1 MGPNMFKVRFLSK
14 AYVKPKKSLGK
25 KFCQLVTF
33 DLPYLSVQYTQ
44 KILIYR
50 GVEFED
56 MVEKLKDGLSV
67 VLQDFYQLAGNLGK
81 DQDGV
86 LRVEYDDDSN
96 GVEVVVASMEARTV
110 SELMAAESAND
121 LINLVPLT
129 GVYNLEGFHRPLL
142 AIQLTKLKDGLV
154 LGCAFNHGVLDG
166 TSMWHFMTSW
176 ANTCNRSQTL
186 LIPPFLNRTAARNSR
201 VPFNFQP
208 PKQDLPLVRDKI
220 FKFSNFKIEEMKSI
234 VNLNPSDTSNP
245 ISTFQALSSHAWRAI
260 TRARQLKQDDHSVL
274 TVFADIRKRIN
285 PPMPKTYFGNLIQA
299 AFAVST
305 VGLLLTQPPLYSAK
319 LIQKAIGLKDAKDI
333 DETSKLFERSP
344 KIFRLE
350 DAGPNSVLMAS
361 SPRFEIY
368 NVDFGWGR
376 PESVRSGIN
385 NRFDGMV
392 FLHEG
397 KSGGKSIDVD
407 ISLPANTMQKLEADK
422 EFLMEP

>member
-1 MGPNMFKVRFLSK
+1 
-14 AYVKPKKSLGK
+14 
-25 KFCQLVTF
+25 
-33 DLPYLSVQYTQ
+33 
-44 KILIYR
+44 
-50 GVEFED
+50 
-56 MVEKLKDGLSV
+56 MVDKLKDGLSV
-67 VLQDFYQLAGNLGK
+67 VLQDFYQLAGSLGR
-81 DQDGV
+81 DEDGV
-86 LRVEYDDDSN
+86 VRVEYDDDSN
-96 GVEVVVASMEARTV
+96 GVEVVVASMEVREV
-110 SELMAAESAND
+110 SELMTAESAND
-121 LINLVPLT
+121 LIDLVPLT

-176 ANTCNRSQTL
+176 ANTCNRSPTL

-208 PKQDLPLVRDKI
+208 PNQDLPLIRDKI
-220 FKFSNFKIEEMKSI
+220 FN
-234 VNLNPSDTSNP
+234 
-245 ISTFQALSSHAWRAI
+245 HAWRAI
-260 TRARQLKQDDHSVL
+260 TRARQLKPDDHSVL
-274 TVFADIRKRIN
+274 AVFADIRKRIS
-285 PPMPKTYFGNLIQA
+285 PPMPRTYFGNLIQA

-319 LIQKAIGLKDAKDI
+319 LIHKAINQKDAKAI
-333 DETSKLFERSP
+333 EGTCKLFEKNP
-344 KIFRLE
+344 KIVRLE

-361 SPRFEIY
+361 SPRFKVY
-368 NVDFGWGR
+368 DVDFGWGR

-407 ISLPANTMQKLEADK
+407 ISLQANAMKKLEADK